1 MVTTFSIEEANSELE
16 NMPILFPKIFNRNK
30 NVKITVYSI
39 WDKQEIRLKNL
50 SIIEVLARDLILFR
64 KAYKKDHDNEG
75 LKDQI
80 IRIESILVDMH
91 VLPGDRTTFNIIFDK
106 KEYPIHIII
115 KHHTLIFT

>member
-39 WDKQEIRLKNL
+39 WDKQEIKLKYL
-50 SIIEVLARDLILFR
+50 SIPEILARDLIFFR
-64 KAYKKDHDNEG
+64 KAYKSDKDNEG

-80 IRIESILVDMH
+80 IRIETILYNMGI
-91 VLPGDRTTFNIIFDK
+91 LPFEKLTFNIIFVK
-106 KEYPIHIII
+106 KEYPIHIIV